1 MNGLNYNE
9 VNERIQKGQI
19 NTSAKDISKTKKQI
33 VFEHVFTYFNGLNLF
48 LAMMIVFSGRYI
60 NLTFIGVVFFNTII
74 GIIQEL
80 KVKKTIDEL
89 SIVMDQSVLVRRN
102 GQDEIINSDELVLDD
117 VYTLKVGTQIPCD
130 SVVLDGYFEVNEAL
144 LTGESKPVKKVKGTH
159 VFAGTFV
166 TSGSGMVKAEKV
178 GDDNYSSE
186 LLMKVKKKNNATSE
200 MKDAIEKVIKVLSII
215 IVPVG
220 LMLFRA
226 QYNANADISD
236 AIVKTVAGVVGMIP
250 EGLVLLTSVSFV
262 LGVGRLAKKQALVQ
276 QMESIEALSRVDT
289 LCLDKTGT
297 ITTGELRV
305 NNTVIFYDLGYD
317 DQKVN
322 EVMSAFVDN
331 GEEGNMTQAA
341 LRQYFHE
348 EHHLQSVKFIP
359 FSSDR
364 KFQAVT
370 YDNGCSYVLGAP
382 EYLTTDTTILKLVA
396 DYSYAGYRVL
406 MLGEAS
412 RIHRHK
418 ETYDDFVPMAL
429 IVISDIIK
437 EDAKDTFAFFEKEG
451 VDIKVLSGD
460 NPITVS
466 RVCMMAGLKKG
477 DRYIDASKLP
487 DDIASLSKII
497 DDYQVFGRVKP
508 EQKELIIQALQKKE
522 HIVAMVGDGVNDV
535 LAIKESDCGIAMAN
549 GADAAKHSAHIVLL
563 DSQFS
568 SMKDIFKE
576 GRTIVANIE
585 KVSALYLTK
594 TIYSTGLSLIFSLI
608 GKAYPFTPF
617 QLSII
622 SSFAIGYPSFFIT
635 LEKDVDMQSKGFLRH
650 VLNTALP
657 CGLSIIFYVLL
668 SLFMTSYLSL
678 NMRTFNTLSYYM
690 TVLVSFIV
698 LYKVCLPLNKY
709 RKAIFGICSVCV
721 VVALVFLSK
730 YLSIYSLFDFH
741 SILVIPLALSSFIMT
756 ALFTNIINK
765 MRLRNVIKQA
775 KKYFV

>member
-1 MNGLNYNE
+1 
-9 VNERIQKGQI
+9 
-19 NTSAKDISKTKKQI
+19 
-33 VFEHVFTYFNGLNLF
+33 
-48 LAMMIVFSGRYI
+48 
-60 NLTFIGVVFFNTII
+60 
-74 GIIQEL
+74 
-80 KVKKTIDEL
+80 
-89 SIVMDQSVLVRRN
+89 
-102 GQDEIINSDELVLDD
+102 
-117 VYTLKVGTQIPCD
+117 
-130 SVVLDGYFEVNEAL
+130 
-144 LTGESKPVKKVKGTH
+144 
-159 VFAGTFV
+159 
-166 TSGSGMVKAEKV
+166 
-178 GDDNYSSE
+178 
-186 LLMKVKKKNNATSE
+186 
-200 MKDAIEKVIKVLSII
+200 
-215 IVPVG
+215 
-220 LMLFRA
+220 
-226 QYNANADISD
+226 
-236 AIVKTVAGVVGMIP
+236 
-250 EGLVLLTSVSFV
+250 
-262 LGVGRLAKKQALVQ
+262 
-276 QMESIEALSRVDT
+276 
-289 LCLDKTGT
+289 
-297 ITTGELRV
+297 
-305 NNTVIFYDLGYD
+305 
-317 DQKVN
+317 
-322 EVMSAFVDN
+322 
-331 GEEGNMTQAA
+331 
-341 LRQYFHE
+341 
-348 EHHLQSVKFIP
+348 
-359 FSSDR
+359 
-364 KFQAVT
+364 
-370 YDNGCSYVLGAP
+370 
-382 EYLTTDTTILKLVA
+382 
-396 DYSYAGYRVL
+396 
-406 MLGEAS
+406 
-412 RIHRHK
+412 
-418 ETYDDFVPMAL
+418 
-429 IVISDIIK
+429 
-437 EDAKDTFAFFEKEG
+437 

-775 KKYFV
+775 KKYFI